1 MTADTRKSLNRIL
14 KEFSELDYV
23 HPEDIPNIDLYVDQ
37 VTTFLE
43 SRLASV
49 KRDDDEK
56 ILTKTMINNYTKNHV
71 LPSPDKKKYSKDHV
85 LTLILIYYL
94 KSFLS
99 IKDIQ
104 SLLAPVTDK
113 YFGTESDLSFYDL
126 YEELVSLSSGQSRA
140 LIKDVVAKY
149 NTIQEAFTDAPEED
163 REFLR
168 NFGFICM
175 LSFDVYIKKMMIESL
190 IDLGS
195 ASLDKDADSK
205 EVSETGDKA
214 EKNKKTKE
222 KNALEEKQDAKKKK
236 AEK

>member
-1 MTADTRKSLNRIL
+1 MHSENRKALNAIL

-23 HPEDIPNIDLYVDQ
+23 HPEDIPNIELYVDQ
-37 VTTFLE
+37 VTTFIESQLE
-43 SRLASV
+43 SV
-49 KRDDDEK
+49 KRNDDEK

-104 SLLAPVTDK
+104 TLLEPVTDK
-113 YFGTESDLSFYDL
+113 YFGTESTLSFYDL
-126 YEELVSLSSGQSRA
+126 YEEIVSLGTGQSKA
-140 LIKDVVAKY
+140 LIKDVISKY
-149 NTIQEAFTDAPEED
+149 NATSKAFTDAPEED
-163 REFLR
+163 QAFLR

-190 IDLGS
+190 IDMNDPS
-195 ASLDKDADSK
+195 KKDDTKK
-205 EVSETGDKA
+205 EDTP
-214 EKNKKTKE
+214 
-222 KNALEEKQDAKKKK
+222 EE
-236 AEK
+236 